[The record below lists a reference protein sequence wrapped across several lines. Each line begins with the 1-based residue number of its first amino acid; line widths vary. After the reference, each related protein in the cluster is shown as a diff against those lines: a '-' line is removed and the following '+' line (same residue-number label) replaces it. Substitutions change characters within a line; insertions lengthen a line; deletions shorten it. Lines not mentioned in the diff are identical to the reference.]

1 MWQQSWFGARAL
13 PQPSSDFLQKAE
25 SFEFLLQRFRRKQ
38 TLQFHIDS
46 NHGNFYGISA
56 FQTPQRVDPISHPCV
71 IFPSESSH
79 LTFSNSGPQV
89 DRSPRA
95 PTWLPVC
102 IFLGQ
107 RITHHIACSHRSLG
121 KQGTR
126 GEQRCPIASSAR
138 SSTQLAH
145 NLCKVAM
152 TKTYMSVLCR
162 FAFLARVSKNMSY
175 KASLLVV
182 VVNS

>member
-1 MWQQSWFGARAL
+1 MAFLGADKKSRVELIGLRWKISGQPGNLWQQSWFGARAL

-89 DRSPRA
+89 DRSPRP

-102 IFLGQ
+102 TFLGQ
-107 RITHHIACSHRSLG
+107 RSTHHIACSHQSLG
-121 KQGTR
+121 K
-126 GEQRCPIASSAR
+126 EHEASNDAR
-138 SSTQLAH
+138 SPAARGAAR
-145 NLCKVAM
+145 NLL
-152 TKTYMSVLCR
+152 TT
-162 FAFLARVSKNMSY
+162 FARSR
-175 KASLLVV
+175 
-182 VVNS
+182 

>member
-1 MWQQSWFGARAL
+1 MGADKKSCVELIGLRWKISGQLGNLWQQSWFGARAL
-13 PQPSSDFLQKAE
+13 PQPSSDF
-25 SFEFLLQRFRRKQ
+25 LQRFRRKQ

-79 LTFSNSGPQV
+79 LTFYNSGPQV
-89 DRSPRA
+89 DRAPRA

-107 RITHHIACSHRSLG
+107 RSTHHIACSHRSLG
-121 KQGTR
+121 K
-126 GEQRCPIASSAR
+126 EHEASNDAR
-138 SSTQLAH
+138 SPAARGAAR
-145 NLCKVAM
+145 NLL
-152 TKTYMSVLCR
+152 TT
-162 FAFLARVSKNMSY
+162 FARSR
-175 KASLLVV
+175 
-182 VVNS
+182 